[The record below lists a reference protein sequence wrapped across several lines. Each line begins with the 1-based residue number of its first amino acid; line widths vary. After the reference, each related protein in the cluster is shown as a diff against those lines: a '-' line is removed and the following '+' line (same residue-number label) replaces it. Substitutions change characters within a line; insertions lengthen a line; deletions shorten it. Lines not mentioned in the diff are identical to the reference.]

1 MTRILD
7 AYAIFEGEEPIFS
20 TELTKID
27 MVKTLNWYCQNKVS
41 KDSEKYILTYFKK
54 NHKLNLEAEELKS
67 CSTTF
72 GYICRIIT
80 NGGILNSTNQ
90 TWFDEKV
97 QEIKKSIGAKKVVPV
112 IALVTKNNVISI
124 QDRMAEKISIVAGEL
139 EGSVD
144 DYVLNDFNKTP
155 SPYSIMSDTIKA
167 MHSPKIVTIF
177 KKHRDEIELAITSD
191 DDQLKEGYSH
201 RSKSQLK
208 KLAAYY
214 NLIISDAI
222 KLSEESK
229 QGRKPRK
236 TKAKTPAKLVAKLN
250 YMDKFTELDLTSVP
264 PQNIIGAS
272 ALWVY
277 NTKIRK
283 LGCYYSDDISGL
295 SVKGSTIVNYSPSKS
310 TQKKVRKPNDVVPKI
325 VTGTKQYLK
334 SAANNIVAVESSLTG
349 RINKDIILVRVVK

>member
-41 KDSEKYILTYFKK
+41 KDAEKYILTYFKK

-90 TWFDEKV
+90 MWFDEKV
-97 QEIKKSIGAKKVVPV
+97 QEIKKSISTKKVAPV
-112 IALVTKNNVISI
+112 NVVAVKSNVISI

-177 KKHRDEIELAITSD
+177 KKHRDEIELAIASD
-191 DDQLKEGYSH
+191 DEQLKEGYSH

-250 YMDKFTELDLTSVP
+250 YMDKFIELDLTSVS

-272 ALWVY
+272 LSASISQLSTSDVRNVICTSLY
-277 NTKIRK
+277 FCVLLHHFQYSQISEQLQGLHAARILYAVFLLYPAKNASLK
-283 LGCYYSDDISGL
+283 LTHL
-295 SVKGSTIVNYSPSKS
+295 
-310 TQKKVRKPNDVVPKI
+310 
-325 VTGTKQYLK
+325 L
-334 SAANNIVAVESSLTG
+334 L
-349 RINKDIILVRVVK
+349 